1 MTKFLNKLLAFH
13 QPGKPS
19 KGARNP
25 GRIPYTLDDM
35 KRIGWCLDNKIGVS
49 VIPNWDTAKMWM
61 VQITV
66 KGTIVAATAIYIAI
80 IIILYVDILS
90 KDSIVIIYY
99 IYIYYIDKY

>member
-1 MTKFLNKLLAFH
+1 MGKLNKLLAFH

-66 KGTIVAATAIYIAI
+66 KGTVRTDP
-80 IIILYVDILS
+80 VDYTDEQALI
-90 KDSIVIIYY
+90 KMYEYY
-99 IYIYYIDKY
+99 KYYYDKYNED